1 MKAISVNLRR
11 VPLLFYILSVLI
23 CYVFILLSTAYFAD
37 NTSENKSMLMYM
49 LGGYQSLPALVMWH
63 NALSSSDMNSWL
75 LILTPLICCIGY
87 VYAFCIE
94 ISTKSY
100 VFSLHRQG
108 LRRFVLSRFLGCG
121 LYSAAIM
128 LSALMMSFITCVLY
142 SGRLGSFSYAPIFE
156 LLFHCQSSFA
166 AAVEVCLTYA
176 VYAFFVGI
184 VCITLAAVISNAFTS
199 CSSLVLVLFLCG
211 DIQSSYAGRF
221 MRKMF
226 SGEVTLDDYD
236 HFTDFL
242 FVGNLAHGMPQFQK
256 DFHVPYIVYILALF
270 AFLLILYLIFRF
282 VMKKKVL
289 L

>member
-1 MKAISVNLRR
+1 MRSIAVDLRR
-11 VPLLFYILSVLI
+11 VPLLFYVLSIVI
-23 CYVFILLSTAYFAD
+23 CFVFMLLSTAYFAD
-37 NTSENKSMLMYM
+37 NITDNKSMLIYM

-100 VFSLHRQG
+100 IFSLHRQG

-142 SGRLGSFSYAPIFE
+142 SGRLGSFSYAPIAQM
-156 LLFHCQSSFA
+156 LFHHQSAFIA
-166 AAVEVCLTYA
+166 MLEVCITYA
-176 VYAFFVGI
+176 LYAFFAGAA
-184 VCITLAAVISNAFTS
+184 CITLAAVVSNAFTS
-199 CSSLVLVLFLCG
+199 CSTLVLVLFLCG

-221 MRKMF
+221 MHKMVV
-226 SGEVTLDDYD
+226 GEVQMSDYN
-236 HFTDFL
+236 HLTDFL

-256 DFHVPYIVYILALF
+256 DLHVPYIVYILALF

>member
-1 MKAISVNLRR
+1 MRSMAINLRR

-37 NTSENKSMLMYM
+37 NTFENKSMLMYM

-63 NALSSSDMNSWL
+63 NTLSSGDMNTWL

-100 VFSLHRQG
+100 IFSLHRQG

-128 LSALMMSFITCVLY
+128 LSTLMMSFITCVLY
-142 SGRLGSFSYAPIFE
+142 SGRLGSYPYAPIFE

-199 CSSLVLVLFLCG
+199 CSSLVLILFLCG
-211 DIQSSYAGRF
+211 DIQSSYKSRF
-221 MRKMF
+221 MRNMF

-236 HFTDFL
+236 HFTDLL
-242 FVGNLAHGMPQFQK
+242 FVGNLAHGMPEFQR
-256 DFHVPYIVYILALF
+256 DLHVSYIVYIFALF
-270 AFLLILYLIFRF
+270 ALMLILYLIFHF
-282 VMKKKVL
+282 AIKKKVIL
-289 L
+289 

>member
-1 MKAISVNLRR
+1 MRSIAVDLRR
-11 VPLLFYILSVLI
+11 VPLLFYIASILI
-23 CYVFILLSTAYFAD
+23 CLVFILLSTAYFAD
-37 NTSENKSMLMYM
+37 DPADNKSMLVYM
-49 LGGYQSLPALVMWH
+49 LGGERSLSALDMWH

-100 VFSLHRQG
+100 IFSLHRQG

-142 SGRLGSFSYAPIFE
+142 SGRLGSYPYAPIFE

-184 VCITLAAVISNAFTS
+184 VCITLAAVVSNSFTS
-199 CSSLVLVLFLCG
+199 CSTLVLVLFLCG

-221 MRKMF
+221 THKMVV
-226 SGEVTLDDYD
+226 GEVQMSDYN
-236 HFTDFL
+236 HLTDFL

-256 DFHVPYIVYILALF
+256 DLHVSYIVYILALF
-270 AFLLILYLIFRF
+270 VFLLILYLIFRF